1 MTYHQP
7 GSAGTA
13 GRDYRL
19 DDADHDFTPERPEYG
34 RRDVCAHCHR
44 EHLPQPRRATA

>member
-1 MTYHQP
+1 VTYHQP

-13 GRDYRL
+13 SDRYR
-19 DDADHDFTPERPEYG
+19 ATEPDHDYAPERPEYG